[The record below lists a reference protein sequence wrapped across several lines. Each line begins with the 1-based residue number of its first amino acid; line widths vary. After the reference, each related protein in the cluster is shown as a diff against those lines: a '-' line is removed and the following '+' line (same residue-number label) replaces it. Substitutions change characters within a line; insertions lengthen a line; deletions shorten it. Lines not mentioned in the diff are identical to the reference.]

1 MFLYLLALLI
11 MSLGVSIVVF
21 GQFKLVV
28 GRGHLNQYDAGGFY
42 FIVQIV
48 VIYLLV
54 SLAYFWGETR
64 FGPIGEELHPSYIG
78 VLFVLCSS
86 LCCLGYGLHSL
97 NQRAE

>member
-21 GQFKLVV
+21 GQFKLVIS
-28 GRGHLNQYDAGGFY
+28 RGHMSQYDAGGFY
-42 FIVQIV
+42 FIAQIV

-64 FGPIGEELHPSYIG
+64 FGAIGDDLHPSYIG

-86 LCCLGYGLHSL
+86 LGCLGYGLHNL
-97 NQRAE
+97 NQRIE